1 MNLPHTPQEWAL
13 FAAVVAAGLMVLL
26 VVYYLAGGLFQARSL
41 FRRELGA
48 YFYSPIAYVIMATF
62 LVLTGVCF
70 VRTLNLLTASGHV
83 GVEYPMQAMFGQWW
97 FWLVFLLLPPAL
109 TMRAFAE
116 ESTMGTLEMLLTSPL
131 KEWQI
136 VVTKYFACFTFY
148 LLMWCPTL
156 LYLPILLDMQDPQFQ
171 MVVTPWTI
179 LLGAGLL
186 SVVVALFMGWLHLNP
201 TGRIVS
207 LVLLVGGTVA
217 AILGARLHALRDA
230 EKVFTVSMGIDHGP
244 VLSTYLGLILVGAM
258 FLGLGLLVSS
268 LVRSQLVAVLISAA
282 LALVFVLGGVL
293 VLALDAS
300 PGTVASTGDIY
311 QVLSTFSVPL
321 HFSHDFTRGVVDV
334 RHLVLY
340 VSVAAFCVYLTVH
353 SLESRRWR

>member
-1 MNLPHTPQEWAL
+1 
-13 FAAVVAAGLMVLL
+13 VVLL
-26 VVYYLAGGLFQARSL
+26 VALFLAGGLYQARSL
-41 FRRELGA
+41 FRRELAA

-70 VRTLNLLTASGHV
+70 VRTLNLLTASDHV
-83 GVEYPMQAMFGQWW
+83 GTEYPMQAMFGQWW

-109 TMRAFAE
+109 TMRLFAE

-136 VVTKYFACFTFY
+136 VVTKFFACFTFY
-148 LLMWCPTL
+148 LLMWAPTL
-156 LYLPILLDMQDPQFQ
+156 LYLPILLNMENPHFQ
-171 MVVTPWTI
+171 VVVTPWTI
-179 LLGAGLL
+179 VLVAGILSILL
-186 SVVVALFMGWLHLNP
+186 ALFMGWLHLNP
-201 TGRIVS
+201 SGRIVS
-207 LVLLVGGTVA
+207 LLLLVGGVA
-217 AILGARLHALRDA
+217 ATVVGARLHALRDA
-230 EKVFTVSMGIDHGP
+230 EKVFKVTMGIDPGP

-282 LALVFVLGGVL
+282 LGLVFILGGVL
-293 VLALDAS
+293 VLAIDTS
-300 PGTVASTGDIY
+300 PGRVASTGDIY
-311 QVLSTFSVPL
+311 QVLSAFSVPL
-321 HFSHDFTRGVVDV
+321 HFAHDFTRGVVDV